1 MDFTVEDDSLGNY
14 EKRNP
19 INMRPLLNSYVAVSV
34 FTDPQPTVVNC
45 TYTVCDLEKASFLT
59 VIGGYVN

>member
-1 MDFTVEDDSLGNY
+1 
-14 EKRNP
+14 
-19 INMRPLLNSYVAVSV
+19 MRPLLNSYVAVSV